1 MPKVTFKDFM
11 HERFVSKHLWNNP
24 DAKRIFDI
32 LNEDAN
38 IKKAIE
44 LSEAG
49 KPALLASI
57 DRIEDF
63 FEERGENSTFRLD
76 EPLNCQLVG
85 RMQRLILAAEGY
97 KSVANKPMDT
107 LYFRSAMTYKK
118 S

>member
-38 IKKAIE
+38 IKK
-44 LSEAG
+44 
-49 KPALLASI
+49 
-57 DRIEDF
+57 
-63 FEERGENSTFRLD
+63 

-97 KSVANKPMDT
+97 KSAANKPMDT